1 MRQMEKRDGRIRI
14 GSKKEYFLEYF
25 IAIVIASMLL
35 LIFCYED
42 LKTYT
47 AWSLNLLDV
56 TYEMRIYDFYA
67 YTAQNLHDVTVQ
79 YYSISIV
86 GLIPWAVWN
95 IPIWIL
101 QYFGGMDICDHPFML
116 VWSHLFLVIV
126 LVFTFRLFIKVGDYL
141 SDDKNTILLLG
152 KLFLFS
158 PFVYIAICYSGQTDV
173 LSAALFLLSLYMLFQ
188 GKRKKFYICAMIGYM
203 VKPFFFLAYIA
214 IILLEEKNIFKI
226 FAKIFCIL
234 SLNWVYSLIFWQ
246 APMYQFSRTQGP
258 TGRMI
263 QEILGPGFSSLNGLT
278 ACSVVIGLII
288 VYFAAYA
295 IKPEGERKP
304 QCIVYFSMLPILV
317 YFMLVEFEH
326 YRLLILALLTGLVI
340 LCKKEYL
347 RINVVLLT
355 VMNVSGLVCNIAGDS
370 YLFNK
375 RYIVESVLDSVI
387 SPLKQIDYQGGIQT
401 NIMELFPWF
410 EELVMCMAAVFVVAA
425 IIFIILNRPGQKP
438 VSKLI
443 NGQVARGWVW
453 INHLMIL
460 PVLILSLYN
469 I

>member
-67 YTAQNLHDVTVQ
+67 YTAQNLHGVTVQ

-101 QYFGGMDICDHPFML
+101 QYFWGMDICDYPFML

-141 SDDKNTILLLG
+141 SDDKNTILLSG

-188 GKRKKFYICAMIGYM
+188 GKRKKFYICAMVAYM

-214 IILLEEKNIFKI
+214 IILLEEKNILKI
-226 FAKIFCIL
+226 FAKILGIL

-263 QEILGPGFSSLNGLT
+263 QEILGPGFSSINGLT
-278 ACSVVIGLII
+278 ACSLVIGLII

-295 IKPEGERKP
+295 IRAEGEEKK
-304 QCIVYFSMLPILV
+304 QYIVYFSMLPILV

-340 LCKKEYL
+340 LYKTEYL
-347 RINVVLLT
+347 RTNIILLT
-355 VMNVSGLVCNIAGDS
+355 VMNVSGLICNIAGDS
-370 YLFNK
+370 FLFNN
-375 RYIVESVLDSVI
+375 RYIRESVFEQIFSSVRV
-387 SPLKQIDYQGGIQT
+387 LNYEGGIQA
-401 NIMELFPWF
+401 N
-410 EELVMCMAAVFVVAA
+410 AARLIPYFD
-425 IIFIILNRPGQKP
+425 IIVIIASSIFIITAVLFIILNKPGQRKFA
-438 VSKLI
+438 KLLGAHA
-443 NGQVARGWVW
+443 NKKLVWV
-453 INHLMIL
+453 NYLMII
-460 PVLILSLYN
+460 PVLLFSLYN